1 MIYKNIDLKKYKY
14 QGKKLIFS
22 IILIIYIAGICTGSL
37 FAFKNSHNLAFI
49 QKVTFAENITKVEN
63 TAFLARSVKFFIRD
77 IMLICLIL
85 IFKYSGILKGMCIT
99 VPFVF
104 GVQNSCIYSTIF
116 SLNQLSAFNILFNY
130 IIRDTAVILIVLVYL
145 LAVITEIIVSKE
157 NVKKDIKN
165 LIIFIFAVLCIYI
178 IDLTIKSFIY
188 NF

>member
-14 QGKKLIFS
+14 QSKKLIFS

-37 FAFKNSHNLAFI
+37 FAFKNSQNLTFI
-49 QKVTFAENITKVEN
+49 QKVTFVENTAKVEN
-63 TAFLARSVKFFIRD
+63 TAFLAQSVKLCIRD

-99 VPFVF
+99 IPFIF
-104 GVQNSCIYSTIF
+104 GVQNSCIYSTII
-116 SLNQLSAFNILFNY
+116 SLKQPSAFNILFNY
-130 IIRDTAVILIVLVYL
+130 IIRDTAVILIVLLYL
-145 LAVITEIIVSKE
+145 LVVIYEIITSKE
-157 NVKKDIKN
+157 NVKKDIKY
-165 LIIFIFAVLCIYI
+165 LIIFIFATLCIYI